1 MAVGLISSAY
11 PAQPTNLN
19 GLSFASTIIHLMPNG
34 SAPLFGLTSL
44 LKDETASN
52 IEHGY
57 FSKSMI
63 FPAVKVNNGIGYAS
77 GDTALTVDAYD
88 NVKIGDMLLNERTN
102 EIMLATAI
110 TSSTAI
116 SVARAIGSTA
126 AAAILDNDELR
137 VIGNAYEEASTRP
150 SAVGIVADRYVNYT
164 QIFRDSW
171 AVSKTAAAIPQ
182 IAGSGFISESKQDC
196 AALHAMA
203 IEKALFFGEKYMG
216 TRNGQPLHT
225 MEGLIPRVR
234 AAAASNI
241 TTLGATTNWTQLEA
255 ALDPTLQTVTDPK
268 GGNIRTMFVGGT
280 ARRVIHNI
288 ARLNSTYQIT
298 SSETAWG
305 LQIDTIRTPRGTFE
319 MIEHPLFN
327 AYGAASMWAK
337 MAVIADLNAFSL
349 AYLRKTD
356 DANYNSGGALVDNG
370 IDAEGGTLTTE
381 LTCTI
386 KNPAAF
392 GVLYNFTA
400 AAAG

>member
-1 MAVGLISSAY
+1 MAVGLLSSATA
-11 PAQPTNLN
+11 PQNLN
-19 GLSFASTIIHLMPNG
+19 ALSFAQAITRLMPNG
-34 SAPLFGLTSL
+34 TAPLFGLTSL

-57 FSKSMI
+57 FSKTMI
-63 FPAVKVNNGIGYAS
+63 FPSVTSSA
-77 GDTALTVDAYD
+77 GDLVGATTLTVNAYTD
-88 NVKIGDMLLNERTN
+88 IVPGDLLLNERTG
-102 EIMLATAI
+102 EVILVTATP
-110 TSSTAI
+110 TATTLT
-116 SVARAIGSTA
+116 VQRAVGTTA
-126 AAAILDNDELR
+126 AAAINAADVLR
-137 VIGNAYEEASTRP
+137 TVGNAFEEGSVRP
-150 SAVGIVADRYVNYT
+150 SAVAIIAARYVNNT
-164 QIFRDSW
+164 QIFRNSW
-171 AVSKTAAAIPQ
+171 AVTKTAAAIPQ
-182 IAGSGFISESKQDC
+182 IAGSGYVSESKQDC

-203 IEKALFFGEKYMG
+203 IEKALFFGQKFMG
-216 TRNGQPLHT
+216 TRNGQPFHT
-225 MEGLIPRVR
+225 MEGIIARVN
-234 AAAASNI
+234 AAASGNI
-241 TTLGATTNWTQLEA
+241 TTLGATTNWTQFEA
-255 ALDPTLQTVTDPK
+255 ALDKTLETVTDPK

-298 SSETAWG
+298 TNETGWG

-327 AYGAASMWAK
+327 AYGGASMWAK

-349 AYLRKTD
+349 AYLRKTS
-356 DANYNSGGALVDNG
+356 DASYNSAGALVDNG

>member
-1 MAVGLISSAY
+1 MAVGLLSSASA
-11 PAQPTNLN
+11 PQNLN
-19 GLSFASTIIHLMPNG
+19 ALSFAQAITRLMPNG
-34 SAPLFGLTSL
+34 TAPLFGLTSL

-57 FSKSMI
+57 FSKTMI
-63 FPAVKVNNGIGYAS
+63 FPSVTSTA
-77 GDTALTVDAYD
+77 GDLVGATTLTVNAYTD
-88 NVKIGDMLLNERTN
+88 IVPGDLILNERTG
-102 EIMLATAI
+102 EVILVTATP
-110 TSSTAI
+110 STTTLT
-116 SVARAIGSTA
+116 VQRAVGTVS
-126 AAAILDNDELR
+126 AAAINAADVMR
-137 VIGNAYEEASTRP
+137 TVGNAFEEGSVRP
-150 SAVGIVADRYVNYT
+150 SAVAIIAARYVNNT
-164 QIFRDSW
+164 QIFRNSW
-171 AVSKTAAAIPQ
+171 AVTKTAAAIPQ
-182 IAGSGFISESKQDC
+182 IAGSGHVSESKQDC

-203 IEKALFFGEKYMG
+203 IEKALFFGQKYMG
-216 TRNGQPLHT
+216 TRNGQPFHT
-225 MEGLIPRVR
+225 MEGIVARVN
-234 AAAASNI
+234 AAAAGNV
-241 TTLGATTNWTQLEA
+241 TTLGATTNWTQFEA
-255 ALDPTLQTVTDPK
+255 ALDKTLETVTDPK

-298 SSETAWG
+298 TNETGWG

-327 AYGAASMWAK
+327 AYGGASMWAK

-349 AYLRKTD
+349 AYLRKTS
-356 DANYNSGGALVDNG
+356 DAGYNSAGALVDNG
-370 IDAEGGTLTTE
+370 VDAEGGTLTTE

>member
-1 MAVGLISSAY
+1 MAIGLLSSAS
-11 PAQPTNLN
+11 APTNLN
-19 GLSFASTIIHLMPNG
+19 ALSFAQAITRLMPNG
-34 SAPLFGLTSL
+34 TAPLFGLTSL

-57 FSKSMI
+57 FSKTMI
-63 FPAVKVNNGIGYAS
+63 FPSVTSTA
-77 GDTALTVDAYD
+77 GDLVGATTLTVDAYTD
-88 NVKIGDMLLNERTN
+88 IVPGDLILNERTG
-102 EIMLATAI
+102 EVILVTATP
-110 TSSTAI
+110 TTTTLT
-116 SVARAIGSTA
+116 VQRAVGTTV
-126 AAAILDNDELR
+126 AAAINAADVMR
-137 VIGNAYEEASTRP
+137 TVGNAFEEGSVRP
-150 SAVGIVADRYVNYT
+150 SAVAIIAARYVNNT
-164 QIFRDSW
+164 QIFRNSW
-171 AVSKTAAAIPQ
+171 AVTKTAAAIPQ
-182 IAGSGFISESKQDC
+182 IAGAGYVSESKQDC

-203 IEKALFFGEKYMG
+203 IEKALFFGQKFMG
-216 TRNGQPLHT
+216 TRNGQPFHT
-225 MEGLIPRVR
+225 MEGIVARVN
-234 AAAASNI
+234 AAASGNI

-255 ALDPTLQTVTDPK
+255 ALDKTLETVTDPK

-280 ARRVIHNI
+280 ARRVVHNI

-298 SSETAWG
+298 TAETGWG

-327 AYGAASMWAK
+327 AYGGTSMWAK

-349 AYLRKTD
+349 AYLRKTS
-356 DANYNSGGALVDNG
+356 DAGYNAAGALVDNG
-370 IDAEGGTLTTE
+370 VDAEGGTLTTE

>member
-1 MAVGLISSAY
+1 MAVGLLSSASA
-11 PAQPTNLN
+11 PQNLN
-19 GLSFASTIIHLMPNG
+19 ALSFAQAITRLMPNG
-34 SAPLFGLTSL
+34 TAPLFGLTSL

-57 FSKSMI
+57 FSKTMI
-63 FPAVKVNNGIGYAS
+63 FPSVTSSA
-77 GDTALTVDAYD
+77 GDLVGATTLTVNAYTD
-88 NVKIGDMLLNERTN
+88 IVPGDLLLNERTN
-102 EIMLATAI
+102 EVILVTATP
-110 TSSTAI
+110 TSTTLT
-116 SVARAIGSTA
+116 VQRAVGSTA
-126 AAAILDNDELR
+126 AAAINAADVMR
-137 VIGNAYEEASTRP
+137 TIGNAFEEGSVRP
-150 SAVGIVADRYVNYT
+150 SAVAIISARYVNNT
-164 QIFRDSW
+164 QIFRNSW
-171 AVSKTAAAIPQ
+171 AVTKTAAAIPQ
-182 IAGSGFISESKQDC
+182 IAGSGYVSESKQDC

-203 IEKALFFGEKYMG
+203 IEKALFFGQKYMG
-216 TRNGQPLHT
+216 TRNGQPFHT
-225 MEGLIPRVR
+225 MEGIVARVN
-234 AAAASNI
+234 AAASGNI
-241 TTLGATTNWTQLEA
+241 TTLGATTNWTQFEA
-255 ALDPTLQTVTDPK
+255 ALDKTLETVTDPK

-298 SSETAWG
+298 TAETGWG

-327 AYGAASMWAK
+327 AYGGASMWAK

-349 AYLRKTD
+349 AYLRKTS
-356 DANYNSGGALVDNG
+356 DASYNSAGALVDNG
-370 IDAEGGTLTTE
+370 VDAEGGTLTTE

>member
-1 MAVGLISSAY
+1 MAIGLLSSASA
-11 PAQPTNLN
+11 PQNLN
-19 GLSFASTIIHLMPNG
+19 ALSFAQAITQLMPNG

-57 FSKSMI
+57 FSKTMI
-63 FPAVKVNNGIGYAS
+63 FPSVTSTA
-77 GDTALTVDAYD
+77 GDLVGATTLTVNAYTD
-88 NVKIGDMLLNERTN
+88 IVPGDLILNERTG
-102 EIMLATAI
+102 EVILVTATP
-110 TSSTAI
+110 TTTTLT
-116 SVARAIGSTA
+116 VQRAVGTVA
-126 AAAILDNDELR
+126 AAAINAADVMR
-137 VIGNAYEEASTRP
+137 TIGNAFEEGSVRP
-150 SAVGIVADRYVNYT
+150 SAVAIIAARYVNNT
-164 QIFRDSW
+164 QIFRNSW
-171 AVSKTAAAIPQ
+171 AVTKTAAAIPQ
-182 IAGSGFISESKQDC
+182 IAGTGYVSESKQDC

-203 IEKALFFGEKYMG
+203 IEKALFFGQKFMG
-216 TRNGQPLHT
+216 TRNGQPFHT
-225 MEGLIPRVR
+225 MEGIVARVN
-234 AAAASNI
+234 AAASGNI
-241 TTLGATTNWTQLEA
+241 TTLGATTNWTQFEA
-255 ALDPTLQTVTDPK
+255 ALDKTLETVTDPK

-280 ARRVIHNI
+280 ARRVVHNI

-298 SSETAWG
+298 TAETAWG

-327 AYGAASMWAK
+327 AYGGASMWAK

-349 AYLRKTD
+349 AYLRKTS
-356 DANYNSGGALVDNG
+356 DASYNAAGALVDNG

>member
-1 MAVGLISSAY
+1 MAVGLLSSASA
-11 PAQPTNLN
+11 PQNLN
-19 GLSFASTIIHLMPNG
+19 SLSFAQAITRLMPNG

-57 FSKSMI
+57 FSKTMI
-63 FPAVKVNNGIGYAS
+63 FPSVTSTA
-77 GDTALTVDAYD
+77 GDLVGATTLTVNAYTD
-88 NVKIGDMLLNERTN
+88 IVPGDLLLNERTG
-102 EIMLATAI
+102 EVILVTATP
-110 TSSTAI
+110 TATTLT
-116 SVARAIGSTA
+116 VQRAVGTTA
-126 AAAILDNDELR
+126 AAAINAADVMR
-137 VIGNAYEEASTRP
+137 TVGNAFEEGSVRP
-150 SAVGIVADRYVNYT
+150 SAVAIIAARYINNT
-164 QIFRDSW
+164 QIFRNSW
-171 AVSKTAAAIPQ
+171 AVTKTAAAIPQ
-182 IAGSGFISESKQDC
+182 IAGSGYVSESKQDC

-203 IEKALFFGEKYMG
+203 IEKALFFGQKYMG
-216 TRNGQPLHT
+216 TRNGQPFHT
-225 MEGLIPRVR
+225 MEGIVARVN
-234 AAAASNI
+234 AAASGNI

-255 ALDPTLQTVTDPK
+255 ALDKTLETVTDPK

-298 SSETAWG
+298 TAETGWG

-327 AYGAASMWAK
+327 AYGGASMWAK
-337 MAVIADLNAFSL
+337 MAVICDLNAFSL
-349 AYLRKTD
+349 AYLRKTS
-356 DANYNSGGALVDNG
+356 DASYNSAGALVDNG
-370 IDAEGGTLTTE
+370 VDAEGGTLTTE

-400 AAAG
+400 ASVG

>member
-1 MAVGLISSAY
+1 MAVGLLSSASA
-11 PAQPTNLN
+11 PQNLN
-19 GLSFASTIIHLMPNG
+19 ALSFAQAITRLMPNG
-34 SAPLFGLTSL
+34 TAPLFGLTSL

-57 FSKSMI
+57 FSKTMI
-63 FPAVKVNNGIGYAS
+63 FPSVTSTA
-77 GDTALTVDAYD
+77 GDLVGATTLTVNAYTD
-88 NVKIGDMLLNERTN
+88 IVPGDLILNERTG
-102 EIMLATAI
+102 EVILATA
-110 TSSTAI
+110 TPTTTTLT
-116 SVARAIGSTA
+116 VQRAVGTTA
-126 AAAILDNDELR
+126 AAAINAADVMR
-137 VIGNAYEEASTRP
+137 TIGNAFEEGSVRP
-150 SAVGIVADRYVNYT
+150 SAVAIIAQRYVNNT
-164 QIFRDSW
+164 QIFRNSW
-171 AVSKTAAAIPQ
+171 AVTKTAAAIPQ
-182 IAGSGFISESKQDC
+182 IAGAGYVSESKQDC

-203 IEKALFFGEKYMG
+203 IEKALFFGQKYMG
-216 TRNGQPLHT
+216 TRNGQPFHT
-225 MEGLIPRVR
+225 MEGIIARVN
-234 AAAASNI
+234 AAASGNI

-255 ALDPTLQTVTDPK
+255 ALDKTLETVTDPK

-298 SSETAWG
+298 TTETGWG

-327 AYGAASMWAK
+327 AYGGTSMWAK

-349 AYLRKTD
+349 AYLRKTS
-356 DANYNSGGALVDNG
+356 DASYNSAGALVDNG

-400 AAAG
+400 ASAG

>member
-1 MAVGLISSAY
+1 MAIGLLSSAT
-11 PAQPTNLN
+11 APTNLN
-19 GLSFASTIIHLMPNG
+19 ALSFAQAITRLMPNG
-34 SAPLFGLTSL
+34 TAPLFGLTSL

-57 FSKSMI
+57 FSKTMI
-63 FPAVKVNNGIGYAS
+63 FPSVTSTA
-77 GDTALTVDAYD
+77 GDLVGATTLTVDAYTD
-88 NVKIGDMLLNERTN
+88 IVPGDLLLNERTS
-102 EIMLATAI
+102 EIILVTATP
-110 TSSTAI
+110 TGTTLT
-116 SVARAIGSTA
+116 VQRAVGSTA
-126 AAAILDNDELR
+126 AAAINAADVMR
-137 VIGNAYEEASTRP
+137 TIGNAFEEGSVRP
-150 SAVGIVADRYVNYT
+150 SAVAIIAERYVNNT
-164 QIFRDSW
+164 QIFRNSW
-171 AVSKTAAAIPQ
+171 AVTKTAAAIPQ
-182 IAGSGFISESKQDC
+182 IAGAGYVSESKQDC

-203 IEKALFFGEKYMG
+203 IEKALFFGQKFMG
-216 TRNGQPLHT
+216 TRNGQPFHT
-225 MEGLIPRVR
+225 MEGIVARVN
-234 AAAASNI
+234 AAASGNI

-255 ALDPTLQTVTDPK
+255 ALDKTLVTVTDPK

-280 ARRVIHNI
+280 ARRVVHNI

-298 SSETAWG
+298 TAETAWG

-327 AYGAASMWAK
+327 AYGGASMWAK

-349 AYLRKTD
+349 AYLRKTS
-356 DANYNSGGALVDNG
+356 DASYNSAGALVDNG